1 MKKLVI
7 LDYTNATVDFY
18 DVESDIDVDDTYIE
32 KLGYNS
38 NNCCWMFGDSME
50 ITFHKEVLK

>member
-18 DVESDIDVDDTYIE
+18 DVEPDADIDESYIE
-32 KLGYNS
+32 ELGFNT
-38 NNCCWMFGDSME
+38 NNCSWMFGDNME

>member
-1 MKKLVI
+1 MEKLVI

-18 DVESDIDVDDTYIE
+18 DVEPDVDIDESYIE
-32 KLGYNS
+32 ELGFNA
-38 NNCCWMFGDSME
+38 NNCSWMFGDNME